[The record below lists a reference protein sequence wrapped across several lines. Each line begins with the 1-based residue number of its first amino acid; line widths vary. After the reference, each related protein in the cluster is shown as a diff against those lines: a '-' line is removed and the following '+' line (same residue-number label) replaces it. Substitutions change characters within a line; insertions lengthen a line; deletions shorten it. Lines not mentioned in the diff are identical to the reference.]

1 MIYFCFF
8 TISIYDFFMG
18 SNCGYAFL
26 WFWVR
31 LGNHMIFF
39 VLDMI
44 FLWLWI
50 CFFYGFG
57 YVFLRFFYG
66 FGNGFGQNRKNNR
79 KFLEFL
85 AKKTIL

>member
-1 MIYFCFF
+1 
-8 TISIYDFFMG
+8 MG
-18 SNCGYAFL
+18 SNCGYDF
-26 WFWVR
+26 FMV
-31 LGNHMIFF
+31 LGTIGKSPMSFF

-50 CFFYGFG
+50 CFFNGFG